1 MFGKL
6 KSLVASAIAS
16 TMGMSF
22 RAVDSAPKRA
32 SQRVVPLFRKPVRG
46 GAPTHRQG
54 ERECARR
61 RRQAERLASQ
71 RSGS

>member
-22 RAVDSAPKRA
+22 KAFCGAPKRSPQKA
-32 SQRVVPLFRKPVRG
+32 VPLFRKPVRG
-46 GAPTHRQG
+46 GAPVHRQG

-71 RSGS
+71 GSRN